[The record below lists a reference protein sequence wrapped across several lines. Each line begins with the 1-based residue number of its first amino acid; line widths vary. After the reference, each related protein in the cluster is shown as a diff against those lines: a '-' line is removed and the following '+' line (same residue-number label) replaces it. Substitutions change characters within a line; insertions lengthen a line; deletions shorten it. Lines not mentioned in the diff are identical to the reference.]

1 MLGGVDQ
8 LMLGSED
15 RALGGED
22 QVLEGTDKV
31 FDSEEE
37 KQMRMWKEPADG
49 FMSEKK
55 DPA

>member
-55 DPA
+55 DPE